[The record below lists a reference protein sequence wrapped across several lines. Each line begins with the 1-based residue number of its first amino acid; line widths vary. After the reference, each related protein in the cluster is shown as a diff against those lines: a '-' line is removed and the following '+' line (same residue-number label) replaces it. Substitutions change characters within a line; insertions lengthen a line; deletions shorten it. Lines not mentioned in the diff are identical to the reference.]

1 MFCSFLSN
9 YLWHNINMFNL
20 YLNFPYKADVFVTH
34 MDQENLANVA
44 KDEKEEWGWI
54 ATLGW
59 GRGEFHKNRNN
70 STVFE
75 E

>member
-1 MFCSFLSN
+1 
-9 YLWHNINMFNL
+9 MFNL

-34 MDQENLANVA
+34 MDQEILANVA

-59 GRGEFHKNRNN
+59 GR
-70 STVFE
+70 
-75 E
+75 